1 MKKKHYYKYIKA
13 KVRIDCHLVIQS
25 LQTLKDEG
33 INNGGVPING
43 DGYQVPW
50 AYGYCP
56 CEQYIWTSPQRLSY

>member
-33 INNGGVPING
+33 INNGGVPMVMATKYLGHMGVVHVNNI
-43 DGYQVPW
+43 
-50 AYGYCP
+50 YGP
-56 CEQYIWTSPQRLSY
+56 LHKD